1 MKDLAGKAAVVT
13 GAAGGIGLAL
23 CRALAA
29 AGMDV
34 VMADISE
41 ERLRSAAD
49 SVSEQSGAEVLAVA
63 TDVSSDGSVAELERR
78 ARERFG
84 KVHLLCNNAGVT
96 LAPGRAWRMAPEQ
109 LDWALRIN
117 LFGVLHGIRAFV
129 PGMIK
134 LEEPAHV
141 VNTASIS
148 GLLGMPRISGYAT
161 TKAAVVGLS
170 ESLLLDLRERG
181 AQVGVSVLC
190 PGAVATDLN
199 EHSTVLRT
207 GANDPAADGDAGVDG
222 PRASPEEIAATTVE
236 AIHAGRF
243 WILTHPGY
251 NELLDR
257 RLQMQRGANLEPVAP
272 GFFT

>member
-1 MKDLAGKAAVVT
+1 MQELAGRAAVVT
-13 GAAGGIGLAL
+13 GAASGIGLAL

-29 AGMDV
+29 EGMSV
-34 VMADISE
+34 VMADISPD
-41 ERLRSAAD
+41 RLHWAAD
-49 SVSEQSGAEVLAVA
+49 SLSKESGTEVLPVV
-63 TDVSSDGSVAELERR
+63 TDVSNQEAVVELERR

-96 LAPGRAWRMAPEQ
+96 LLGRAWRLEPEQ
-109 LDWALRIN
+109 LDWMLRIN

-129 PGMIK
+129 PGMMR
-134 LEEPAHV
+134 LDQPAHV

-148 GLLGMPRISGYAT
+148 GVLGMPRISGYAT

-170 ESLLLDLRERG
+170 ESLLLDLRERNS
-181 AQVGVSVLC
+181 QVGVSVLC

-207 GANDPAADGDAGVDG
+207 GATDPTADADTGVDG
-222 PRASPEEIAATTVE
+222 PRASPDEIAAATID
-236 AIHAGRF
+236 AIRAGRF

-251 NELLDR
+251 NELLER
-257 RLQMQRGANLEPVAP
+257 RLQMMLGADLEPLAP